1 MEQHPPA
8 ASGVEEEEQAVAPG
22 GERTDVELV
31 HAYREGDV
39 HAFEELHRRYVASIY
54 RLVKRK
60 LGDALLAEDIAQET
74 FLKALKM
81 LDRVDETFNF
91 GGWVHT
97 VARNLCFDEL
107 RRRQRD
113 LRAEASAEE
122 EEEGELLTNLP
133 STARA
138 FDPVLMQESNETRRQ
153 VWSVAQR
160 LPEKYRL
167 VLTLRELQDMS
178 YRQIART
185 LNMSESAVETL
196 LYRARLRFKEE
207 YLAAQREGQLS
218 HEEAIPL
225 LAPYLAGK
233 LRRPQAEAVR
243 DHIAGCVKCSRR
255 LGRKR
260 IKQRA
265 TGDSGAPTKPRR
277 AAPSPASRKT
287 SPALGFRGDSA
298 GVPSHEG

>member
-1 MEQHPPA
+1 MGEVEEKAGP
-8 ASGVEEEEQAVAPG
+8 ASGEP
-22 GERTDVELV
+22 TDVELV
-31 HAYREGDV
+31 RAYRNGDIR
-39 HAFEELHRRYVASIY
+39 AFEELHRRYVASIY

-60 LGDALLAEDIAQET
+60 LGDGLLAEDIAQET
-74 FLKALKM
+74 FMKALRM
-81 LDRVDETFNF
+81 MDRVDDSFNF

-113 LRAEASAEE
+113 LRADATAEG
-122 EEEGELLTNLP
+122 EEEGAELMANLP
-133 STARA
+133 STARS

-153 VWSVAQR
+153 VWGVAQR

-185 LNMSESAVETL
+185 LKMSESAVETL

-207 YLAAQREGQLS
+207 YLAAQAEGELT
-218 HEEAIPL
+218 HEEAVPL

-243 DHIAGCVKCSRR
+243 NHIASCIKCARR
-255 LGRKR
+255 LGRRRLKAGTEAR
-260 IKQRA
+260 PKP
-265 TGDSGAPTKPRR
+265 GESGH
-277 AAPSPASRKT
+277 
-287 SPALGFRGDSA
+287 A
-298 GVPSHEG
+298 GETSHEG

>member
-1 MEQHPPA
+1 VTDEPEIA
-8 ASGVEEEEQAVAPG
+8 AKVGVDP
-22 GERTDVELV
+22 TDVELV
-31 HAYREGDV
+31 RAYRNGDV

-54 RLVKRK
+54 RLVRRK

-74 FLKALKM
+74 FMKALRM
-81 LDRVDETFNF
+81 MDRVDDSFNF

-113 LRAEASAEE
+113 LRV
-122 EEEGELLTNLP
+122 EGSDDEDDEFLANLP
-133 STARA
+133 STSRS
-138 FDPVLMQESNETRRQ
+138 FDPVDVQESNETRRR
-153 VWSVAQR
+153 VWAVAQR

-178 YRQIART
+178 YRQIAKT
-185 LNMSESAVETL
+185 LKMSESAVETL

-207 YLAAQREGQLS
+207 YLAAQHEGELS
-218 HEEAIPL
+218 HEEALPL

-243 DHIAGCVKCSRR
+243 DHIATCTKCARRIGRRR
-255 LGRKR
+255 LKV
-260 IKQRA
+260 QRRSEA
-265 TGDSGAPTKPRR
+265 R
-277 AAPSPASRKT
+277 
-287 SPALGFRGDSA
+287 
-298 GVPSHEG
+298 

>member
-1 MEQHPPA
+1 MTDEKESTAKVGLEP
-8 ASGVEEEEQAVAPG
+8 
-22 GERTDVELV
+22 TDVELV
-31 HAYREGDV
+31 RAYRDGDI

-54 RLVKRK
+54 RLVRRK

-74 FLKALKM
+74 FMKALRM
-81 LDRVDETFNF
+81 MDRVDDTFNF

-113 LRAEASAEE
+113 LRVEGSSEE
-122 EEEGELLTNLP
+122 VEEDSLTNIP
-133 STARA
+133 STARS
-138 FDPVLMQESNETRRQ
+138 FDPVDVSESNELRRQ
-153 VWSVAQR
+153 VWEVAQK

-167 VLTLRELQDMS
+167 VLTLRELQDLS

-207 YLAAQREGQLS
+207 FIATEGASELT
-218 HEEAIPL
+218 HEEAVPL

-233 LRRPQAEAVR
+233 LRRARADAVR
-243 DHIAGCVKCSRR
+243 RHIAGCIRCARKVGHRGVRRTQVK
-255 LGRKR
+255 
-260 IKQRA
+260 
-265 TGDSGAPTKPRR
+265 
-277 AAPSPASRKT
+277 
-287 SPALGFRGDSA
+287 
-298 GVPSHEG
+298 

>member
-1 MEQHPPA
+1 MGLRQKPA
-8 ASGVEEEEQAVAPG
+8 SKAGKEEP
-22 GERTDVELV
+22 TDVELV
-31 HAYREGDV
+31 RAYRKGDI

-54 RLVKRK
+54 RLVRRK

-74 FLKALKM
+74 FMKALRM
-81 LDRVDETFNF
+81 MDRVDDTFNF

-113 LRAEASAEE
+113 LRADTSGEE
-122 EEEGELLTNLP
+122 DEGELMAQLP
-133 STARA
+133 STARG
-138 FDPVLMQESNETRRQ
+138 FDPVEVQESNETRRQ
-153 VWSVAQR
+153 VWKVAQR

-178 YRQIART
+178 YRQIAKT
-185 LNMSESAVETL
+185 LKMSESAVETL

-207 YLAAQREGQLS
+207 YLASQKEGALS
-218 HEEAIPL
+218 HEEAVPL

-243 DHIAGCVKCSRR
+243 IHIASCTKCARR
-255 LGRKR
+255 VGR
-260 IKQRA
+260 
-265 TGDSGAPTKPRR
+265 RR
-277 AAPSPASRKT
+277 VRRSVEK
-287 SPALGFRGDSA
+287 
-298 GVPSHEG
+298 

>member
-1 MEQHPPA
+1 MDQE
-8 ASGVEEEEQAVAPG
+8 VEGRPEPVKPGEPSDVA
-22 GERTDVELV
+22 LV
-31 HAYREGDV
+31 RAFREGDA

-54 RLVKRK
+54 RLVRRK

-74 FLKALKM
+74 FLKALRM
-81 LDRVDETFNF
+81 MDRVDDSFNF
-91 GGWVHT
+91 GGWIHT

-113 LRAEASAEE
+113 LRADGSTEE
-122 EEEGELLTNLP
+122 EDDELMASLP
-133 STARA
+133 STARG
-138 FDPVLMQESNETRRQ
+138 FDPVQLNESNETRRQ
-153 VWSVAQR
+153 VWDVAQR

-185 LNMSESAVETL
+185 LKMSESAVETL

-207 YLAAQREGQLS
+207 YLASQREGALR
-218 HEEAIPL
+218 HEEVVPL

-243 DHIAGCVKCSRR
+243 DHIASCGKCARKVGRR
-255 LGRKR
+255 RQK
-260 IKQRA
+260 
-265 TGDSGAPTKPRR
+265 S
-277 AAPSPASRKT
+277 
-287 SPALGFRGDSA
+287 SA
-298 GVPSHEG
+298 GVKSDDG

>member
-1 MEQHPPA
+1 MDEVEDRHPTAEGAGP
-8 ASGVEEEEQAVAPG
+8 S
-22 GERTDVELV
+22 DVELV
-31 HAYREGDV
+31 RAYRSGDV

-54 RLVKRK
+54 RLVRRK

-74 FLKALKM
+74 FMKALKM
-81 LDRVDETFNF
+81 MDRVDDSFNF

-113 LRAEASAEE
+113 LRAENTPDAEE
-122 EEEGELLTNLP
+122 ESELLAQLP

-138 FDPVLMQESNETRRQ
+138 FDPVLMQESNETRRT
-153 VWSVAQR
+153 VWQVAQR

-185 LNMSESAVETL
+185 LKMSESAVETL

-207 YLAAQREGQLS
+207 YLASQREGELS
-218 HEEAIPL
+218 HAEALPL

-243 DHIAGCVKCSRR
+243 NHIASCVKCARR
-255 LGRKR
+255 IGRKR
-260 IKQRA
+260 R
-265 TGDSGAPTKPRR
+265 TPGTTDSGDGPKSRR
-277 AAPSPASRKT
+277 KAGLRANSER
-287 SPALGFRGDSA
+287 RSA
-298 GVPSHEG
+298 EK